1 MKRRGFVLLL
11 AGAMT
16 AAPSLGAQQEARLRQ
31 AAKIVAVGMTL
42 LLLVAPAAAE
52 AEQPSKVYRL
62 GFLTGAGQGV
72 SVVNQAFRDQL
83 RTLGYIEGRN
93 LVFEYRSAEGH
104 PERFPSLAEELVRTE
119 PDVIVA
125 PSTPAATAV
134 QRLSRTIPIVFALAA
149 DPVGSGLAASLAR
162 PAGNATGLSI
172 MNTELAGKRVE
183 LLKDVLPTLTQVAVL
198 WAYPEGSPATETL
211 QAIFRETETSAR
223 RLGVTLDVV
232 KISEASELE
241 NAFATIGERGHQALV
256 LLPTN
261 VYGANISLIAELS
274 LQRRLAAVGDTR
286 QFAEVG
292 GLISYGANWADQLR
306 RAATYVDKIFKGMK
320 PADLPIEQPTTFE
333 LVVNLK
339 TAKELGLTIPPSIL
353 ARADEVIE

>member
-1 MKRRGFVLLL
+1 MRRRELVLV
-11 AGAMT
+11 GTAMM
-16 AAPSLGAQQEARLRQ
+16 AARAVCGQQKARSRR
-31 AAKIVAVGMTL
+31 AAIIVAIGITL
-42 LLLVAPAAAE
+42 LLLVAPAAAK
-52 AEQPSKVYRL
+52 AEQPSKIYRL

-72 SVVNQAFRDQL
+72 SVVNQAFREQL
-83 RTLGYIEGRN
+83 RTLGYVEGRN

-125 PSTPAATAV
+125 PSRPAATAV

-198 WAYPEGSPATETL
+198 WAAPEGSPGTETL
-211 QAIFRETETSAR
+211 QTIFRETETSAR
-223 RLGVTLDVV
+223 ALGVTLDVV

-241 NAFATIGERGHQALV
+241 NAFATIGKRRHQALV
-256 LLPTN
+256 VLPGTS

-274 LQRRLAAVGDTR
+274 LQRRLAAVGDNR
-286 QFAEVG
+286 GFADAG
-292 GLISYGANWADQLR
+292 GLIAYGANWADQLR

-320 PADLPIEQPTTFE
+320 PADLPIEQPTRLE

-339 TAKELGLTIPPSIL
+339 TAQALGLTVPASIL

>member
-1 MKRRGFVLLL
+1 VRCRELVLV
-11 AGAMT
+11 GTAMM
-16 AAPSLGAQQEARLRQ
+16 AARAVCAQQEARPRQ
-31 AAKIVAVGMTL
+31 AAIIVAIGITL
-42 LLLVAPAAAE
+42 LLLVAPAAAK

-72 SVVNQAFRDQL
+72 SVVNQAFREQL
-83 RTLGYIEGRN
+83 RTLGYVEGRN

-198 WAYPEGSPATETL
+198 WAAPEGSPGTETL

-223 RLGVTLDVV
+223 ALGVTLDVV

-241 NAFATIGERGHQALV
+241 NAFATIGKRRHQALV
-256 LLPTN
+256 VLPGTS

-274 LQRRLAAVGDTR
+274 LQRRLAAVGDNR
-286 QFAEVG
+286 EFAAAG
-292 GLISYGANWADQLR
+292 GLIAYGANWADQLR

-320 PADLPIEQPTTFE
+320 PADLPIEQPTRFE
-333 LVVNLK
+333 LVINLN
-339 TAKELGLTIPPSIL
+339 TAKTLGLTVPPAIL

>member
-16 AAPSLGAQQEARLRQ
+16 AAPSLGAQQEARSRQ
-31 AAKIVAVGMTL
+31 AAKIVAIGMTL
-42 LLLVAPAAAE
+42 LLLVPAAAE

-83 RTLGYIEGRN
+83 QTLGYVEGRN

-134 QRLSRTIPIVFALAA
+134 QRLSRSIPIVFALAA

-232 KISEASELE
+232 KISEQANSRTRLLRSASEGIRRWSCCRQTFT
-241 NAFATIGERGHQALV
+241 A
-256 LLPTN
+256 PT
-261 VYGANISLIAELS
+261 
-274 LQRRLAAVGDTR
+274 
-286 QFAEVG
+286 
-292 GLISYGANWADQLR
+292 
-306 RAATYVDKIFKGMK
+306 
-320 PADLPIEQPTTFE
+320 
-333 LVVNLK
+333 
-339 TAKELGLTIPPSIL
+339 
-353 ARADEVIE
+353 

>member
-11 AGAMT
+11 AGATT
-16 AAPSLGAQQEARLRQ
+16 AAPSLGAQEEARSRQ
-31 AAKIVAVGMTL
+31 AAKIVAIGMTL

-83 RTLGYIEGRN
+83 RTLGYVEGRN
-93 LVFEYRSAEGH
+93 LVFEYQSAEGH

-134 QRLSRTIPIVFALAA
+134 QRLSRTIPFALAA

-183 LLKDVLPTLTQVAVL
+183 LLKDALPTLTQVAVL

-211 QAIFRETETSAR
+211 QAILRETETSAR

-241 NAFATIGERGHQALV
+241 NAFATIGERGHQARV

-261 VYGANISLIAELS
+261 VYGANI
-274 LQRRLAAVGDTR
+274 
-286 QFAEVG
+286 
-292 GLISYGANWADQLR
+292 
-306 RAATYVDKIFKGMK
+306 
-320 PADLPIEQPTTFE
+320 
-333 LVVNLK
+333 
-339 TAKELGLTIPPSIL
+339 
-353 ARADEVIE
+353 